1 MRCRLSSSLAGVLSA
16 LSLLTGVV
24 HALTVD
30 SKVLIIGRDD
40 IDVKSTSTGL
50 DAYGIPWE
58 AVMIPKAGGTLPTL
72 AASTDRGNFGSIV
85 LVGSV
90 SYKYET
96 GYASALTPEQW
107 TQIYQYQSTYKVR
120 MVRLNEYPGPN
131 FGKQPC
137 MNYKSH

>member
-1 MRCRLSSSLAGVLSA
+1 MRCRPSSTLAGVLST
-16 LSLLTGVV
+16 LSILTGVV

-50 DAYGIPWE
+50 EAYGIPYE
-58 AVMIPKAGGTLPTL
+58 AVMIPRGGGALPAL
-72 AASTDRGNFGSIV
+72 AASADHGNFGSIV

-90 SYKYET
+90 SFKYDN

-107 TQIYQYQSTYKVR
+107 TQLYQYQSTYKVR
-120 MVRLNEYPGPN
+120 MVRLNEFPGPN
-131 FGKQPC
+131 FGKP
-137 MNYKSH
+137 